1 MAAPDLTAQDN
12 DRALLWK
19 QAIASPAR
27 HYARPWVEEKEEK
40 EETEEEKED
49 TEEKEEETKEKEE
62 REGREE
68 NQPTH
73 DPPHSLVALRQQ
85 RTRSRL
91 YEGSF
96 FDDPKRAPPP
106 HVVFEGEPS
115 ATASFYAASRVPK
128 MGEKVEISYV
138 PGTSYFPLIVGLT
151 DESNAVQLEPLSNV
165 MGNNN
170 NDNDDNNG
178 NNNGNVWLGLRE
190 LVWHPHGYWRH
201 SSALAMASVKRK
213 TTTTAQ
219 RFKLF
224 RNDNKNPHRVN
235 HVNNTAIPASLAA
248 TFTGQ
253 VRWWLMVW
261 ATICFELMEVF
272 LIWKYLFFFLI
283 LLETIIIFFFF
294 GQLFLFFSWTI
305 VLFFFFMPTKERT

>member
-1 MAAPDLTAQDN
+1 MAAPDLTAQGD

-27 HYARPWVEEKEEK
+27 HYARPWVEEKEE
-40 EETEEEKED
+40 TEEEKED
-49 TEEKEEETKEKEE
+49 TEEKKETEEQEE

-170 NDNDDNNG
+170 NDDDDNNNNNNN

-224 RNDNKNPHRVN
+224 RNGDKNHKNHHRVN

-272 LIWKYLFFFLI
+272 LIWKYLFFFLNFVGNNYY
-283 LLETIIIFFFF
+283 FFFLDNF
-294 GQLFLFFSWTI
+294 FLFF
-305 VLFFFFMPTKERT
+305 LDHLFYFFF

>member
-1 MAAPDLTAQDN
+1 MAAPDLTAQDD

-27 HYARPWVEEKEEK
+27 HYARPWVEEKEE
-40 EETEEEKED
+40 TEEKED
-49 TEEKEEETKEKEE
+49 TEEKEETEETEEK
-62 REGREE
+62 EGREE

-73 DPPHSLVALRQQ
+73 EPPHSLVALRQQ

-128 MGEKVEISYV
+128 IGEKVEISYV

-165 MGNNN
+165 MGNN
-170 NDNDDNNG
+170 DDDDNNN

-224 RNDNKNPHRVN
+224 RNDNNHKNHHNP
-235 HVNNTAIPASLAA
+235 VNNTAIPASLAA

-253 VRWWLMVW
+253 VRFDLRGDM
-261 ATICFELMEVF
+261 F
-272 LIWKYLFFFLI
+272 
-283 LLETIIIFFFF
+283 
-294 GQLFLFFSWTI
+294 
-305 VLFFFFMPTKERT
+305 